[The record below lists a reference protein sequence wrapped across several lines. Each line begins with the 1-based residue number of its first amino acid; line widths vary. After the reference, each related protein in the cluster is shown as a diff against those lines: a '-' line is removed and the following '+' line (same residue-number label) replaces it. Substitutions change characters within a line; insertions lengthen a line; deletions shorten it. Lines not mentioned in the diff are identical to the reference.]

1 MRVCAD
7 FTKLGHSLSCAGK
20 TNVRMTLNPVIVKA
34 LSAVAAAITNVGTP
48 TLLPKPRATRDS
60 IEGITT
66 AGDTPAIT
74 NLQGELIILLKLRL
88 DKDIPLSKHTRAL
101 TPRLA
106 ERIKGPSERVLARHP
121 L

>member
-1 MRVCAD
+1 MCVEL
-7 FTKLGHSLSCAGK
+7 TKLGYSLSCAGK